1 MITSRGDLIMVE
13 TLQNAVAKMTP
24 DLARNIYHSKD
35 LMPPHLRLVMEHP
48 RRAEFQKQ
56 RERSVKLVK
65 KVVWKKNALGAM
77 GSRHERW
84 MDGLLL
90 GFLGLPTTRLTI
102 PRSRN
107 SPKLR
112 MLAPRPETMWILLL
126 TGTFL
131 DSPSVGGPGSKS
143 VGDFRT
149 QFLTVGMMF
158 IRILW
163 GSDVIQH
170 NTMTVS

>member
-1 MITSRGDLIMVE
+1 LQEHLPLKRSHATSLEVGHGASTTGRISKAAGAIGEACEEGGVE
-13 TLQNAVAKMTP
+13 
-24 DLARNIYHSKD
+24 
-35 LMPPHLRLVMEHP
+35 
-48 RRAEFQKQ
+48 
-56 RERSVKLVK
+56 
-65 KVVWKKNALGAM
+65 KNALGAM

>member
-1 MITSRGDLIMVE
+1 MRTRQGEAEGRPTWD
-13 TLQNAVAKMTP
+13 MTMKYAAIGKWRMP
-24 DLARNIYHSKD
+24 GGAECQACQTCHVGLYLGYLGLKIGVCLKD
-35 LMPPHLRLVMEHP
+35 LKEPRNLGNSMIFFSLVL
-48 RRAEFQKQ
+48 F
-56 RERSVKLVK
+56 LY
-65 KVVWKKNALGAM
+65 
-77 GSRHERW
+77 
-84 MDGLLL
+84 LLL

-149 QFLTVGMMF
+149 QFLTG
-158 IRILW
+158 
-163 GSDVIQH
+163 IQ
-170 NTMTVS
+170 